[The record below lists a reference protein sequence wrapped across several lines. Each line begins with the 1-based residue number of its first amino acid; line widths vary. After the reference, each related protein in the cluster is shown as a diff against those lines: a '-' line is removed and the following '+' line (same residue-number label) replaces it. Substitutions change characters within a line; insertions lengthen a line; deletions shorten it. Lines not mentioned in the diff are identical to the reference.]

1 MKLHPIES
9 GFRSATKP
17 PDRRTP
23 WQWCEEHVTVD
34 NTSPF
39 PGRWRSDNSPWV
51 KAPMEAAADSAVR
64 RIVIR
69 CAAQTAKTQTCLCLM
84 CWVVDQE
91 PGPALYVM
99 AAKDEARDF
108 MRDRVL
114 PTFRKCRPVSRKLAT
129 HEGLTFVFSTM
140 PFYFTGSHSKSKL
153 QSKPIRWLFL
163 DEIRN
168 YPDGALELALKRT
181 RSYWNAKE
189 LLISTANMVGDSVD
203 AEYMSGS
210 REVYNTR
217 CPACNA
223 LEPLVWER
231 VEWDKEEEAKPQ
243 KEFSIDR
250 LTRSIRLK
258 CRPCG
263 HRWRDVPH
271 ERRQIACG
279 GEFVSEN
286 PLAARNKRSFHWNAL
301 LPPQVTWASIVE
313 EYLSAMRA
321 ARANPPD
328 LYPLKRWYNETMG
341 LSWEQALGVIDDFS
355 FLDQRKADYD
365 FNDPWPEEIHRFMA
379 ADKQA
384 EGGEHYWWLVRA
396 FGPNGRS
403 RLIAYGR
410 ADSTAELED
419 LRVRYNVPLANA
431 MIDSGF
437 RASEVYRWCQ
447 RSQWKAFKGD
457 KAEMYAHDVED
468 PVTRR
473 RKTVYRIWKKPENV
487 DPAFGTHAKRRH
499 KARPVKLHLFSSA
512 TTKDFLAEFMT
523 GTVGEWTLPR
533 AVGSEYM
540 AMVTAERRA
549 EKVDSRGRVSY
560 QWVQTRKANHLLDC
574 ELMCLVAAVITKI
587 VQEGTVRAPKALH
600 GNEPKAQGNAVIQD
614 ETVKSEPLQVDGAAP
629 AIVPGVRPGGVHSG
643 ESQEHDAQVHP

>member
-1 MKLHPIES
+1 MNKRTLLK
-9 GFRSATKP
+9 GFFDVTRP

-91 PGPALYVM
+91 PGPAMYVM

-114 PTFRKCRPVSRKLAT
+114 PTFRKCRTVAKKLAT

-189 LLISTANMVGDSVD
+189 IMISTANLVGDAVD
-203 AEYMSGS
+203 AEYTTGS
-210 REVYNTR
+210 REVFNTR
-217 CPACNA
+217 CPKCSA

-231 VEWDKEEEAKPQ
+231 IEWDKDEEAKPSA
-243 KEFSIDR
+243 EFSVDR

-258 CRPCG
+258 CTKCE

-271 ERRQIACG
+271 ERRQISLG
-279 GEFVSEN
+279 GCFVSEN
-286 PLAARNKRSFHWNAL
+286 PNAGRNKRSFHWNAL
-301 LPPQVTWASIVE
+301 LPPQVTWASVVE
-313 EYLSAMRA
+313 EYLMAMRA
-321 ARANPPD
+321 ARSSPPD
-328 LYPLKRWYNETMG
+328 LYPLKRWYNETLG
-341 LSWEQALGVIDDFS
+341 LSWETALGVVEDYE
-355 FLDQRKADYD
+355 FLEKRRGEYD
-365 FNDPWPEEIHRFMA
+365 FNSVWSEETVRFMA

-384 EGGEHYWWLVRA
+384 KGGEHYWWLIRA
-396 FGPNGRS
+396 FAPGGKS

-410 ADSTAELED
+410 AETQTDLEL
-419 LRVRYNVPLANA
+419 VRDRYGVDPVNA
-431 MIDSGF
+431 MIDSGY
-437 RASEVYRWCQ
+437 RATEVYRFCHKYG
-447 RSQWKAFKGD
+447 WKAMKGD
-457 KAEMYAHDVED
+457 QAAMYAHDITD
-468 PVTRR
+468 PATGKPAIVHRL
-473 RKTVYRIWKKPENV
+473 WKKHQRI
-487 DPAFGTHAKRRH
+487 DATFGLR
-499 KARPVKLHLFSSA
+499 KAVKGPRLYLFSSS

-523 GTVGEWTLPR
+523 GAVGEWTIPKTI
-533 AVGSEYM
+533 GKEYLDM
-540 AMVTAERRA
+540 ITAEHRV
-549 EKVDSRGRVSY
+549 EKTDTRGRTSY
-560 QWVQTRKANHLLDC
+560 QWHQLRPDNHLLDC
-574 ELMCLVAAVITKI
+574 ELMCLVAAVIRKL
-587 VQEGTVRAPKALH
+587 VQEGTVRAPK
-600 GNEPKAQGNAVIQD
+600 IQ
-614 ETVKSEPLQVDGAAP
+614 V
-629 AIVPGVRPGGVHSG
+629 
-643 ESQEHDAQVHP
+643 